1 MRDKVRRPSKGD
13 EIRYRGA
20 AEVRT
25 DPFIFRGPVS
35 EAGYE
40 WLTGTDNRPRLVS
53 VRVPGLGIR
62 ACEPHPGLFREFAEL
77 DPSKVAI
84 QGFAEKYGDLLVRY
98 DMEQGVVR
106 KDGTVAFGA
115 SFGTWKQ
122 EIGDMRILVDLWDQ
136 IQNQQLTELEKIIRR
151 TDKEISY
158 VIKTPRRTTDTTLAH
173 VDIGSGLDRFDKDDV
188 LFPARCAL
196 QREVNKRIAEIP
208 TVPRLAWTPDY
219 HQRIIFEPSN
229 LLAAMW
235 IQFAQDM
242 TGRFRLVKCVCGN
255 YFQVGPGAYREH
267 KTTCGTKCRKRK
279 SRKIGD

>member
-1 MRDKVRRPSKGD
+1 MRNKTRRPTKGY
-13 EIRYRGA
+13 EVSYRGA

-77 DPSKVAI
+77 NPTKVAI
-84 QGFAEKYGDLLVRY
+84 QGFAEKYGDLFARY
-98 DMEQGVVR
+98 DMEQGAER

-122 EIGDMRILVDLWDQ
+122 EIGDMRILVGLWDQ
-136 IQNQQLTELEKIIRR
+136 IQTQQLTELKKIITR

-158 VIKTPRRTTDTTLAH
+158 VIETPRRKADVTLAH
-173 VDIGSGLDRFDKDDV
+173 LQIGSGLRLFDKEDV
-188 LFPARCAL
+188 LLPARCAL
-196 QREVNKRIAEIP
+196 
-208 TVPRLAWTPDY
+208 RLIVEK
-219 HQRIIFEPSN
+219 QIIFH
-229 LLAAMW
+229 
-235 IQFAQDM
+235 FAKP
-242 TGRFRLVKCVCGN
+242 VIES
-255 YFQVGPGAYREH
+255 GAFL
-267 KTTCGTKCRKRK
+267 
-279 SRKIGD
+279 